1 MERYQS
7 VSPWRSRGSGAGS
20 QEPVDSRAKG
30 PFPGR
35 NRPRQSAGAPSRTKG
50 A

>member
-20 QEPVDSRAKG
+20 WNTAGSRARE

-35 NRPRQSAGAPSRTKG
+35 NRPRQTAGAPSRTKG